1 MKVSRRMWL
10 GLGVVLGA
18 MGARGVGADPAPT
31 DPAGPDLELLEYLGG
46 LVSDDD
52 KWVGPDDMQ
61 GVLDTRDRETFPDDG
76 PATAEVDRQ

>member
-1 MKVSRRMWL
+1 MKVSRRVWL
-10 GLGVVLGA
+10 GFGLVLGA
-18 MGARGVGADPAPT
+18 GAVMADPAPT

-61 GVLDTRDRETFPDDG
+61 GVLDTKDREAFPDDG
-76 PATAEVDRQ
+76 PATAEVDTQ

>member
-1 MKVSRRMWL
+1 MKVSRRVWL
-10 GLGVVLGA
+10 GFGLLF
-18 MGARGVGADPAPT
+18 GVGAVMADPAPT

-61 GVLDTRDRETFPDDG
+61 GVLETRDRETIPDDG
-76 PATAEVDRQ
+76 PATAEVDTQ